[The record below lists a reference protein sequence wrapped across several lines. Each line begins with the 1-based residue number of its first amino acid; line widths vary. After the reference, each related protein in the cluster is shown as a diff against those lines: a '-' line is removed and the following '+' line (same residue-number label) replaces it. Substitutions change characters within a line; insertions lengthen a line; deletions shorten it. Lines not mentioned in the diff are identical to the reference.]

1 MLGLQKKGLR
11 PIVSHC
17 EERSNQRV
25 KVTNLPAGRQ
35 GVLIPEAAHRETVW
49 LTAAAAAGI
58 PVVITQV
65 AVPGVGCS
73 AL

>member
-35 GVLIPEAAHRETVW
+35 GVLIPEAAHRETVR
-49 LTAAAAAGI
+49 LIVVVYVGI
-58 PVVITQV
+58 ATIGKQV
-65 AVPGVGCS
+65 PVPGACS
-73 AL
+73 IGL

>member
-17 EERSNQRV
+17 EELSNQRV

-35 GVLIPEAAHRETVW
+35 GVLIPEAANR
-49 LTAAAAAGI
+49 
-58 PVVITQV
+58 
-65 AVPGVGCS
+65 
-73 AL
+73 

>member
-11 PIVSHC
+11 PIVTHC

-35 GVLIPEAAHRETVW
+35 ALSILEATH
-49 LTAAAAAGI
+49 
-58 PVVITQV
+58 
-65 AVPGVGCS
+65 
-73 AL
+73 